1 MAAAVI
7 VVAVVL
13 AVAWI
18 AAGCA
23 VVPAGARVG
32 APRETISARFP
43 GGETRT
49 SEVLTTE
56 LGVAMGVARVPL
68 DAAAVASD
76 GMTVVGFYSSGNR
89 ACHRLAGVHATTRDG
104 HIELVVEEGVPAAL
118 VVSCSAELR
127 WYAVSATLPG
137 PVDPSLPPPV
147 FDGVTD
153 RPVPV
158 AVVLP

>member
-1 MAAAVI
+1 MAV
-7 VVAVVL
+7 VVAV
-13 AVAWI
+13 AWS

-23 VVPAGARVG
+23 VVPPGARVG
-32 APRETISARFP
+32 PPGETINAQFP
-43 GGETRT
+43 GGEART

-56 LGVAMGVARVPL
+56 LGIAMRVRRVPL

-76 GMTVVGFYSSGNR
+76 GTAVVGFYTSGNR
-89 ACHRLAGVHATTRDG
+89 ACYRLSSVHATIRDG
-104 HIELVVEEGVPAAL
+104 RIELVVEEGAPAAL
-118 VVSCSAELR
+118 VVSCSAEGRLF
-127 WYAVSATLPG
+127 AVSAALPG
-137 PVDPSLPPPV
+137 PVDPDSPPI

>member
-1 MAAAVI
+1 M
-7 VVAVVL
+7 AVVL
-13 AVAWI
+13 AVAWS

-23 VVPAGARVG
+23 VVPPGARVG
-32 APRETISARFP
+32 PPGETIDAQFP

-56 LGVAMGVARVPL
+56 LGIAMRVRRMPL
-68 DAAAVASD
+68 AAAAVASD
-76 GMTVVGFYSSGNR
+76 GRTVVGFYSSGNR
-89 ACHRLAGVHATTRDG
+89 ACHRLAGVHAATRDG
-104 HIELVVEEGVPAAL
+104 HIELVVEEGVPVAL

-137 PVDPSLPPPV
+137 PVDASLPPPV